1 MNGRPCAGGLRAG
14 DAPWASAQGGSDLV
28 ETAVVIPRLILLL
41 IGGAGNQVEVWVAY
55 LYNVFIGCDIGL
67 DALTIRA

>member
-1 MNGRPCAGGLRAG
+1 
-14 DAPWASAQGGSDLV
+14 
-28 ETAVVIPRLILLL
+28 VVVPRLVLLL

-67 DALTIRA
+67 DALTIRAQATFRASGGGP